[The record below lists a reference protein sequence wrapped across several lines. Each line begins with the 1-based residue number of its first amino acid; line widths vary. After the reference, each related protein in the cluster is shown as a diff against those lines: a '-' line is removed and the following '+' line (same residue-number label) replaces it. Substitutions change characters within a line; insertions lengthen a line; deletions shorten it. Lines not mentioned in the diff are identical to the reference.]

1 MAFQRLLVAVACMLA
16 ALSTTEAVKPRD
28 HIQYKIRSG
37 DVAAQSVNLGSWFVA
52 EYWMSTDSPLWKGV
66 PPKVGITGEYGTM
79 KYLGKEQGTKNFEN
93 HWSTWITEKDIKEI
107 ADAGLNT
114 VRVTVGYWIVN
125 DVDDSESSEVSKTYA
140 KGGLKYLD
148 VLINKWAIKYNLAV
162 MVSLHAHEGSQN
174 GIDHSAPVEM
184 WKTQWSD
191 KPENVK
197 SSLRLATFIAKRYK
211 KSPAFLGLNLMNE
224 PTRPTDY
231 PTLLGYYKDAYKA
244 IRETGNDCIIATS
257 PWLEHQSP
265 DYMNDFMR
273 CPDYY
278 NVWHEFH
285 VYYKWGWEKKT
296 KEEVFEA
303 AGTYKKTHI
312 TPWHGNPLYIGEW
325 SLATP
330 DEIPLTDDD
339 FAEFAA
345 IQMKQVDDAG
355 AGWAF
360 WAWRH
365 SEESEKTSGW
375 SMRQLLRKG
384 LIKIPSGT
392 AVSAN
397 VSTRAT
403 NVRCAPKVSGTS
415 SSSGSG
421 AGDADVGD
429 DVDPSVLFTPERV
442 SAPDTDNVNVTKP
455 GMSTDA
461 PKASSSSTLVMT
473 LSVAMVSLMGLLV
486 Q

>member
-1 MAFQRLLVAVACMLA
+1 
-16 ALSTTEAVKPRD
+16 
-28 HIQYKIRSG
+28 
-37 DVAAQSVNLGSWFVA
+37 
-52 EYWMSTDSPLWKGV
+52 
-66 PPKVGITGEYGTM
+66 
-79 KYLGKEQGTKNFEN
+79 
-93 HWSTWITEKDIKEI
+93 
-107 ADAGLNT
+107 
-114 VRVTVGYWIVN
+114 
-125 DVDDSESSEVSKTYA
+125 
-140 KGGLKYLD
+140 
-148 VLINKWAIKYNLAV
+148 

-211 KSPAFLGLNLMNE
+211 NSPAFLGMNLMNE

-265 DYMNDFMR
+265 DYLNDLMR

-303 AGTYKKTHI
+303 AGSYKKTHI

-355 AGWAF
+355 AGWGVLGVATLGGVGEDVGMVD
-360 WAWRH
+360 APAAAQGSDQDPVRH
-365 SEESEKTSGW
+365 GQSRPTSRHVRPMCAAPPRE
-375 SMRQLLRKG
+375 MRPRAAQDLALPR
-384 LIKIPSGT
+384 L
-392 AVSAN
+392 V
-397 VSTRAT
+397 RAT
-403 NVRCAPKVSGTS
+403 TS
-415 SSSGSG
+415 IRPCCSRRSASRLRI
-421 AGDADVGD
+421 
-429 DVDPSVLFTPERV
+429 PTTP
-442 SAPDTDNVNVTKP
+442 T
-455 GMSTDA
+455 
-461 PKASSSSTLVMT
+461 
-473 LSVAMVSLMGLLV
+473 
-486 Q
+486 